1 MQTDMDTPTT
11 SAPPRHREMGATE
24 APDES
29 ASGRVSLSAVLWRF
43 SWPFCLFCFLLAAL
57 MTVSWALLLP
67 RYTRVEV
74 GGELRNT
81 AQIIAHRAALEAKIS
96 SQESERRRLTMAVH
110 DPQYDD
116 LKAGRLGRVPL
127 DELRS
132 RLTEHAAKIAARN
145 DVVLWN
151 SFAYDPEEKMLRIRG
166 SVGNV
171 GVRSMTVLAAFAQSL
186 KSLSFIAKVTTPRFM
201 REEDYKTGFRS
212 PFDITITLN

>member
-1 MQTDMDTPTT
+1 
-11 SAPPRHREMGATE
+11 
-24 APDES
+24 
-29 ASGRVSLSAVLWRF
+29 
-43 SWPFCLFCFLLAAL
+43 

-74 GGELRNT
+74 GGDLRDT
-81 AQIIAHRAALEAKIS
+81 AQIIAYRAALEAKIS
-96 SQESERRRLTMAVH
+96 SQESERRRLVLAVH

-116 LKAGRLGRVPL
+116 LKAGRLGRVSL

-132 RLTEHAAKIAARN
+132 RLTEHAAKISARD

-151 SFAYDPEEKMLRIRG
+151 SFAYDPEEKRLRIRG
-166 SVGNV
+166 SIGNV

-186 KSLSFIAKVTTPRFM
+186 KSLPFIAKVTTPRFM
-201 REEDYKTGFRS
+201 REEDRKTGFRS

>member
-1 MQTDMDTPTT
+1 MQTEMHIPQA
-11 SAPPRHREMGATE
+11 SARPRHREIGA
-24 APDES
+24 AKAHDDS
-29 ASGRVSLSAVLWRF
+29 ATGRASLSDILWRF
-43 SWPFCLFCFLLAAL
+43 SWPFCFFCFLLAML
-57 MTVSWALLLP
+57 MTVSWTLLLP
-67 RYTRVEV
+67 RYTKVKI

-81 AQIIAHRAALEAKIS
+81 SQIIAYRATLEAKIS
-96 SQESERRRLTMAVH
+96 SQESERRRLVLAVH

-132 RLTEHAAKIAARN
+132 RLTEHAVKIAARN

-166 SVGNV
+166 SIGNV
-171 GVRSMTVLAAFAQSL
+171 GVRSMTVLAEFAQSL
-186 KSLSFIAKVTTPRFM
+186 KSLPFIAKVTTPRFM
-201 REEDYKTGFRS
+201 REEDHKTGFRS